1 MSDQVEVPVSEP
13 EPEPEPVRDVGV
25 FVSRVIEFLPP
36 SLVDGAIARDC
47 KNNGLSF
54 SKGSV
59 IKTDTGTY
67 ECTGDKDGTWKKVKA
82 S

>member
-1 MSDQVEVPVSEP
+1 MSDEVEVPVP

-25 FVSRVIEFLPP
+25 FVSRVIEFLPIT
-36 SLVDGAIARDC
+36 LGDEVIVARDC
-47 KNNGLSF
+47 TNASQSF

-67 ECTGDKDGTWKKVKA
+67 ECTGDRKGTWKKQG
-82 S
+82 